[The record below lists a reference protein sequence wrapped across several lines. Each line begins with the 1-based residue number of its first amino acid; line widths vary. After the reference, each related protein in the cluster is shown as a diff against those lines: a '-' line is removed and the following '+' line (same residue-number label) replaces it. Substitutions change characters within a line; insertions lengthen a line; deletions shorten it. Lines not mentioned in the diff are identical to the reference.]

1 MIVKSKVK
9 KIQMDGQSKFS
20 YKSSTNSIRI
30 KNVGSTLKE
39 SMELG
44 PYIVD

>member
-9 KIQMDGQSKFS
+9 KIQMDCHSKFS
-20 YKSSTNSIRI
+20 YKSKTNSVRI

-39 SMELG
+39 SIELG
-44 PYIVD
+44 PYTVD